1 MSLNTSRFNSVLVT
15 LQLWPHFH
23 SLLAPYRCVLLFRT
37 FSRINLGFFL
47 LVFFSLAKKPINQ
60 SLRQIQPEQMKWN
73 IFLTVICFFC
83 WLCFVFFLLFIPLVA
98 VEDKLPSEAFFYVY
112 RPSQTTVPNL
122 TDTLTIIYE
131 KGELPPKK
139 VEAAI
144 RSDRK
149 VTESLLESY
158 DSWLLIMLSTLVPN
172 HILVHLCLNGSRW
185 YSVVLYLQ

>member
-1 MSLNTSRFNSVLVT
+1 ME
-15 LQLWPHFH
+15 HFPD
-23 SLLAPYRCVLLFRT
+23 S
-37 FSRINLGFFL
+37 NLFL
-47 LVFFSLAKKPINQ
+47 L
-60 SLRQIQPEQMKWN
+60 
-73 IFLTVICFFC
+73 LTVF
-83 WLCFVFFLLFIPLVA
+83 CFVFLLFIPLVA

-158 DSWLLIMLSTLVPN
+158 DS
-172 HILVHLCLNGSRW
+172 
-185 YSVVLYLQ
+185 